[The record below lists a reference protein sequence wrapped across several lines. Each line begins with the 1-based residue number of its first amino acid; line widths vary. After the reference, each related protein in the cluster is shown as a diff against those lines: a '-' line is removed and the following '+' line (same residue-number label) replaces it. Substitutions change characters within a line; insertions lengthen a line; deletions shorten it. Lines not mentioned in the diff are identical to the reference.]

1 MIHKD
6 FPAYSVSTS
15 GAVTNTKTGR
25 TLRPELTQ
33 NGYYRV
39 TLCCDGG
46 KKRFLLHRL
55 VAILYIENAENKPC
69 VNHIDGDKAN
79 NSVSNLEWCTFS
91 ENERHSYGEL
101 GKVVPNGIDHYNA
114 KLTDDQCRRAVILRR
129 SGFSCRKI
137 AAILGVSHQ
146 HISEITRGLKRADAT
161 A

>member
-1 MIHKD
+1 MIHED
-6 FPAYSVSTS
+6 FPAYSVSRS
-15 GAVTNTKTGR
+15 GAVVNTKTGR
-25 TLRPELTQ
+25 TLMAELTQ

-39 TLCCDGG
+39 TLCAAGR

-55 VAILYIENAENKPC
+55 VAILYIANHEDKPC

-91 ENERHSYGEL
+91 ENEHHSYGSL
-101 GKVVPNGIDHYNA
+101 GKTVPSSIDHYNA
-114 KLTDDQCRRAVILRR
+114 KLTDDQCRRAVVLRR

-137 AAILGVSHQ
+137 ASILNVSHQ
-146 HISEITRGLKRADAT
+146 HISEITRGLKRAAAT